1 MGLYV
6 DGFDISQNALNT
18 AREMLDQFGAHKF
31 SLNLIDDTLKLDLR
45 EKYDLVLACSV
56 LDSMPFSLAK
66 GYIRQLT
73 KALVDDGLIFLDLIC
88 NEQDEFRETEVTIP
102 HEKGTIQTY
111 YDQTAIKN
119 LLGNELR
126 VIESRLVNSTF
137 ELTKNSSCRRYIV
150 GVKK

>member
-1 MGLYV
+1 
-6 DGFDISQNALNT
+6 
-18 AREMLDQFGAHKF
+18 
-31 SLNLIDDTLKLDLR
+31 
-45 EKYDLVLACSV
+45 
-56 LDSMPFSLAK
+56 MPFSLAK

-126 VIESRLVNSTF
+126 VIESRLVISTC
-137 ELTKNSSCRRYIV
+137 ELTQNSACRRYIV